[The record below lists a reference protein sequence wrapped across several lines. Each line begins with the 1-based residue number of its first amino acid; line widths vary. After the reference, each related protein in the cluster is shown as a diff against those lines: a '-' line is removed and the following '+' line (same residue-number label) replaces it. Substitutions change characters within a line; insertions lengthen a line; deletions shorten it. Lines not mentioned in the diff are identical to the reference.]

1 MIILYWMTPDPVVVE
16 HTASLLDAV
25 GLMQRHGVRRLPVV
39 TGGDQLCG
47 IVSRND
53 AMRHVGR
60 LDFTQPVGPEL
71 ERALSVVAVTDAMTP
86 NPATCDS
93 HDYVESVC
101 ERMGREKV
109 GAYPVLRRDHLVG
122 IVSETDLLRAL
133 AELAYASRPG
143 RRITLRFPA
152 DIDHEYVYRV
162 VSLCRR
168 FRLHLQAILTH
179 PILDEQALMMTLRL
193 SGEQV
198 DELVALLRTQGYKVV
213 DD

>member
-1 MIILYWMTPDPVVVE
+1 MIILYWMTPDPIVVSQDA
-16 HTASLLDAV
+16 TLLDAV
-25 GLMQRHGVRRLPVV
+25 RVMQARGIRRLPVV
-39 TGGDQLCG
+39 VDGDRLVG
-47 IVSRND
+47 IVGRTD

-60 LDFTQPVGPEL
+60 IDYAAPLGPEL
-71 ERALSVVAVTDAMTP
+71 EHALAAVEVSSAMTP

-93 HDYVESVC
+93 QDYVEDVAK
-101 ERMGREKV
+101 RMCHEKV

-122 IVSETDLLRAL
+122 IVSETDLLHAL
-133 AELAYASRPG
+133 AELAYASRPS

-179 PILDEQALMMTLRL
+179 PILDERALMMTLRL
-193 SGEQV
+193 NGPRV
-198 DELVALLRTQGYKVV
+198 DELIELLRVQGYKVV
-213 DD
+213 DG